1 MQESIQKL
9 IFNPKDPN
17 FILDPYPTYRFLRE
31 NDPIHYSPTG
41 YWVITRYEDVCSALN
56 DLRFRKSPAPFAP
69 VNRRNRD
76 RYLAADVASNII
88 AFLDPPDHMRPR
100 RIIAASFQDYLK
112 GKEPIISAVADGILS
127 DLSGRNRI
135 DFVRDFSIPFSIIC
149 MCKIMGFPENSLS
162 RLEYWSD
169 MFFYLFH
176 AIPNMHVL
184 NEVNLALAEFRETTA
199 KIVRE
204 RKAQPRD
211 DFISRL
217 LEAKHRDYSLTEQ
230 QVIDNC
236 MLIAS
241 DAIGNVHTGLTATL
255 ATLLR
260 HDEQLHRMMEK
271 PELIPAAVEECLRY
285 ESPAQYQGRI
295 ASEEIQIGG
304 KTIKANSVVLFV
316 LASANRDP
324 AYVTDPDQFDIERD
338 KPRHI
343 SFGLGTHRCVGSKLV
358 SIEFETA
365 LKKIFDGSRMVKLAN
380 ENLNWIARAGHRWPE
395 SLPLMID

>member
-1 MQESIQKL
+1 MQVSIQKP
-9 IFNPKDPN
+9 IFNPKDPG

-56 DLRFRKSPAPFAP
+56 DLRFRNSPAPFAP

-76 RYLAADVASNII
+76 RYLAAEVASNII
-88 AFLDPPDHMRPR
+88 AFLDPPDHMPPR

-112 GKEPIISAVADGILS
+112 GKEAIISAVADEIL
-127 DLSGRNRI
+127 LGLNGRNRI
-135 DFVRDFSIPFSIIC
+135 DFVRDFSIPFSITC
-149 MCKIMGFPENSLS
+149 MCRIIGFPENSLS

-176 AIPNMHVL
+176 TIPNLHVL
-184 NEVNLALAEFRETTA
+184 NEVNLALEEFREATA
-199 KIVRE
+199 SIVRE
-204 RKAQPRD
+204 RKSKPQD

-217 LEAKHRDYSLTEQ
+217 LETKHRDYSLSEQ

-236 MLIAS
+236 MLLAS
-241 DAIGNVHTGLTATL
+241 DAIGNVHTGLTTSL

-260 HDEQLHRMMEK
+260 HSEQLHRMMEK

-285 ESPAQYQGRI
+285 ESPAQHQGRI

-304 KTIKANSVVLFV
+304 KRIKANSVVLIV

-324 AYVTDPDQFDIERD
+324 DFVADPDRFDIERHR
-338 KPRHI
+338 PRHV

-365 LKKIFDGSRMVKLAN
+365 LKKIFDGSRVVKLEN
-380 ENLNWIARAGHRWPE
+380 EKLNWVARAGHRWPE
-395 SLPLMID
+395 SLPLVIA